1 MIFSKVSM
9 HCLANSR
16 IYLREQGS
24 YSLMPKVWNK
34 CFFEKQDCHLQR
46 VISLSS
52 QGIDAYI
59 ISTFKKGVKLC
70 FSLMGSKI
78 TSRQISNI

>member
-34 CFFEKQDCHLQR
+34 CFFKKQDCHLQR

-52 QGIDAYI
+52 QGIDAF
-59 ISTFKKGVKLC
+59 TL
-70 FSLMGSKI
+70 LALSK
-78 TSRQISNI
+78 RV